1 MKRFFLILA
10 FLLVG
15 FSAIAQERKI
25 PAYLGGD
32 FGVSIG
38 SGHTSIV
45 VYPEVGWRVTDN
57 LYAGVQA
64 GFGYYEGSGYSDFS
78 VGIIPHLRYY
88 YYIYQRFGVSAEA
101 GMRLGLT
108 RRSGN
113 EGLIR
118 SFDVGI
124 RPGLV
129 IPIGARYAV
138 TLQVGFIGYESER
151 YGDIVD
157 GHWGFRLQS
166 NDFRVGFLL
175 NL

>member
-1 MKRFFLILA
+1 MKRFVLVLT
-10 FLLVG
+10 FLLCTLTV
-15 FSAIAQERKI
+15 FAQERRI

-38 SGHTSIV
+38 SGRTSIA

-57 LYAGVQA
+57 LYAGLQA

-124 RPGLV
+124 RPALV

-138 TLQVGFIGYESER
+138 TLQVGFLGYESDR
-151 YGDIVD
+151 YGDVVD